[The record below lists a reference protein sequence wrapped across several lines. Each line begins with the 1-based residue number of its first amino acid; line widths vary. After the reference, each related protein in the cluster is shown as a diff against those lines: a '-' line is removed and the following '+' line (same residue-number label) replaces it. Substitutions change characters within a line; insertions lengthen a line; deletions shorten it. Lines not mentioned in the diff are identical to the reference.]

1 MLATNLQ
8 ASMQMVATVID
19 SQLVDASIQ
28 LEGTLLDPVRDAPRD
43 TAVVGPM
50 IAYQFVKCTEADGD
64 LFGTVVAIG
73 CSHADYCGS

>member
-1 MLATNLQ
+1 
-8 ASMQMVATVID
+8 MQMVATVID

-50 IAYQFVKCTEADGD
+50 VAYQFVKCAEADGD
-64 LFGTVVAIG
+64 LFGTVVAIR